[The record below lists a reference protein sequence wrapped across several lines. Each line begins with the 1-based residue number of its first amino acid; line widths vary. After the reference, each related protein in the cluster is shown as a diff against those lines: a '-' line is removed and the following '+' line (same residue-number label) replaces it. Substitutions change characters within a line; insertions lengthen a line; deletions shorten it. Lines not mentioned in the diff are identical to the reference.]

1 MKMEGPTLTDS
12 PKNYI
17 KSGFQSRN
25 MVAVGDNQGLIN
37 YVMAHAPSYGLDPIA
52 LLSVAAHEGAF
63 SAFGSNGIGDSGN
76 SYGPWQLNVGP
87 NPQYA
92 AFLGIPQNSHL
103 SSQAALARA
112 WSDDGINYV
121 MSYLSNRSIGV
132 GVTGSTAIDQIVSM
146 FEISNNIPGEIQDSI
161 TSYVHIKS
169 TGEYQGFSFTGGA
182 PPPSD
187 SGQFPAG
194 GAGGGG
200 GGNSGGRSQPSGG
213 GFGGDV
219 VRGFADNFSGPVVLT
234 VGLAFVV
241 LGFLMWKG
249 ADTVKVVNQGISTAK
264 VPARAMAV
272 MP

>member
-1 MKMEGPTLTDS
+1 MPLD
-12 PKNYI
+12 
-17 KSGFQSRN
+17 FQSHK

-63 SAFGSNGIGDSGN
+63 SAFGKNGIGDGGN

-103 SSQAALARA
+103 SSASAQARA

-121 MSYLSNRSIGV
+121 MSYISNRGIGV

-146 FEISNNIPGEIQDSI
+146 FEISNDIPGEITNSI
-161 TSYVHIKS
+161 TTYVHIKS
-169 TGEYQGFSFTGGA
+169 TGELQGFSFGGGA

-194 GAGGGG
+194 GAGGGSG
-200 GGNSGGRSQPSGG
+200 GGSQPGGGGSGG
-213 GFGGDV
+213 GFGADV
-219 VRGFADNFSGPVVLT
+219 VKGFADNFSGPVVLT
-234 VGLAFVV
+234 VGLGFVI

-249 ADTVKVVNQGISTAK
+249 ADTVKVVNQGVKTAA
-264 VPARAMAV
+264 VPGRVMAAL
-272 MP
+272 P